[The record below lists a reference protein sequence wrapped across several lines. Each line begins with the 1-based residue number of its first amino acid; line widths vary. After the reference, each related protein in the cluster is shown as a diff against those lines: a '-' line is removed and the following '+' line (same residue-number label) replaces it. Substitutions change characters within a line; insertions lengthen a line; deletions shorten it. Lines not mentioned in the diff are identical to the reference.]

1 MPPTRWIGY
10 VPVRPSASGH
20 HLEFIQG
27 TGLPR
32 RNPPH
37 ALAASLFSATPV
49 ESAKKVQ
56 SGWLWKVIAKTFLDA
71 LDSCDTIRTYDFWGK
86 FET

>member
-1 MPPTRWIGY
+1 MPNAARNSAAVETDRNNVAFRGARNAPTRWIGY

-49 ESAKKVQ
+49 ESANKVQ
-56 SGWLWKVIAKTFLDA
+56 SG
-71 LDSCDTIRTYDFWGK
+71 
-86 FET
+86 